1 MSAET
6 DVVEL
11 LRSQHEQIREL
22 FFQVQDRT
30 GDERR
35 DAFRRLVRLLAV
47 HETAEEEIVHPL
59 VRRAA
64 DGGERVVA
72 DRLREEREAKEIL
85 VSLDGLDVDGPAFLT
100 GLRDLREA
108 VLGHA
113 RAEEEHEFPLVLG
126 EFGAAERR
134 AMATAVKTAEAT
146 APTRPHPG
154 VESAKRNLLA
164 GPAAAVFDRT
174 RDLVSGALAKVGR

>member
-1 MSAET
+1 MSAEN
-6 DVVEL
+6 DVVDLL
-11 LRSQHEQIREL
+11 LRQHEQIREL

-30 GDERR
+30 GDDRR
-35 DAFRRLVRLLAV
+35 DAFRRLVRMLAV
-47 HETAEEEIVHPL
+47 HETAEEEVVHPL

-64 DGGERVVA
+64 ADGERVVA

-85 VSLDGLDVDGPAFLT
+85 ASLDGMDIDDPAFLN
-100 GLRDLREA
+100 GLKDLREA

-113 RAEEEHEFPLVLG
+113 RAEEEHEFPLVRE
-126 EFGAAERR
+126 EFGEAERR

-146 APTRPHPG
+146 APTHPHPG
-154 VESAKRNLLA
+154 AESARRNLLA
-164 GPAAAVFDRT
+164 GPAVAMYDRT